1 MFSKLPRSLV
11 EKLSRD
17 EKGKKLY
24 LKSLVW
30 SVSLLPREV
39 RNGIIENVNLHR
51 GGSSATEG
59 LDLLRTEVVVGEE
72 RGRMPGPDQVT
83 ACRSGPGCEQW
94 GGEAE
99 PLAPCEAV

>member
-1 MFSKLPRSLV
+1 MFSKLLRSLV

-39 RNGIIENVNLHR
+39 RNGIIENVNPRR

-72 RGRMPGPDQVT
+72 
-83 ACRSGPGCEQW
+83 
-94 GGEAE
+94 
-99 PLAPCEAV
+99 